1 MAYLWAKIGFTL
13 AIFAKCQKWHFA
25 TVKKIKKG
33 LLLYQSIQLTL
44 WSWWSHGTIFSPL
57 SPVSGRARKTCFAID
72 TVFAVSTG
80 TTFIAVSTR
89 GARVTRESGG
99 TLKAWLT
106 D

>member
-1 MAYLWAKIGFTL
+1 MAHLWSKRGS
-13 AIFAKCQKWHFA
+13 QEWHFA
-25 TVKKIKKG
+25 TVNKEKG
-33 LLLYQSIQLTL
+33 LLLHQSIQLTL
-44 WSWWSHGTIFSPL
+44 WSWWSHGTIFSSL

-72 TVFAVSTG
+72 PVFAVSTW